1 MSPAHTP
8 TTKNKNTIQKR
19 KHSDAH
25 KTMPSQIPHKPQKSR
40 SKNPTL
46 EATIMEMTITKKA
59 PKFDNTEEEQ
69 STEEEE
75 EVEIYIEEKLME
87 GEK

>member
-1 MSPAHTP
+1 MSLTHTS

-25 KTMPSQIPHKPQKSR
+25 ETTPSQIPHKPRKSR

-46 EATIMEMTITKKA
+46 EAAIMEVMITKKA
-59 PKFDNTEEEQ
+59 PKLDNTEKEQ
-69 STEEEE
+69 FTEEEE
-75 EVEIYIEEKLME
+75 EVEIYIEEELME